1 MLRLVVWSAALLCT
15 VVPITPLPAVAACD
29 PTISLDVSRPDGS
42 EAEPVVVAAQV
53 TSGCAV
59 TSIHVY
65 VDDVLTYRQFGQ
77 ARLDARPVMG
87 AGPHR
92 VTIKAWN
99 TAGAVA
105 REERFIVADADPV
118 EPPAG
123 CGDAL
128 EIVQGARY
136 TGAAVPVTT
145 TSPVRVG
152 MVANGPSRIS
162 SMRMYIDGVN
172 RGQVWGT
179 SGYCLPA
186 AMIPLGP
193 GYHFIN
199 ITAWDA
205 QGNIFHTG
213 SMVRVVP

>member
-1 MLRLVVWSAALLCT
+1 
-15 VVPITPLPAVAACD
+15 
-29 PTISLDVSRPDGS
+29 
-42 EAEPVVVAAQV
+42 
-53 TSGCAV
+53 V

-77 ARLDARPVMG
+77 AHLDGRLVMG

-92 VTIKAWN
+92 ITIKAWN
-99 TAGAVA
+99 TAGGVA
-105 REERFIVADADPV
+105 REERFIVTDADPV
-118 EPPAG
+118 EPPEG

-128 EIVQGARY
+128 EIVRGAKY

-172 RGQVWGT
+172 RAQIWGT

-186 AMIPLGP
+186 AMISLGP

-199 ITAWDA
+199 ITVWDA
-205 QGNIFHTG
+205 QGSIFHTG
-213 SMVRVVP
+213 SMMRVVP